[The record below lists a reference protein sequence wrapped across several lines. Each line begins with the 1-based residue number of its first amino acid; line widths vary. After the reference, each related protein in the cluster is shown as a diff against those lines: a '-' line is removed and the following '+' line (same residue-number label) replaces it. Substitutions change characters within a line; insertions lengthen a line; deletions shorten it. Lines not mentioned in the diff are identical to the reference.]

1 MKTAQKLQQENA
13 KLRAEIQAK
22 DELLIQK
29 SNDIQVKE
37 KQLKNQ
43 TADIKAKEQQLK
55 DKIAYIQNLEAA
67 LIELKKHRFGASS
80 EKQNAND
87 AQVALFNEAEVL
99 TEPKAKK
106 GKKKK
111 SGKRKPL
118 PKTLEREDKVYKPEQ
133 TTCPHDGTE
142 LTYIG
147 DEVSEQLQ
155 FIPAEIK
162 VIRHKRHKMACPK
175 CNKYIVTA
183 DKPSDPIPKSIA
195 SPELLSYITVSKYAD
210 GLPLYRLSQMFKRL
224 DISISRTNMADW
236 MIKCGSLIQ
245 PLINLLED
253 KLLDQPVMHI
263 DETTVQVLKEP
274 GKKASSKSYFWVR
287 RSNNIILFDYSS
299 SRSSQVANQLA
310 ADFKGTIMCDGY
322 GGYDQLQQNMLGCW
336 AHARRYFIKVL
347 DQSEHQGARKIVQL
361 IAELYQVEKQ
371 TKDDPPDKRQ
381 RIRQDKSAGILEKI
395 KALKDDSLQ
404 TCTPTS
410 TFGKAL
416 GYLHN
421 QWPKLIGYIEDGRYP
436 IDNNPAENAI
446 RPFVIGRKNWLFAN
460 SQNGAK
466 ASANLYGLIETA
478 KAHDLNP
485 EKYLTEIYRQLPNC
499 ETAEQFER
507 LLPENIQVD

>member
-13 KLRAEIQAK
+13 KLRAEI
-22 DELLIQK
+22 
-29 SNDIQVKE
+29 
-37 KQLKNQ
+37 KQQSKVYEQ
-43 TADIKAKEQQLK
+43 TLK
-55 DKIAYIQNLEAA
+55 DKNTYIQNLEAA
-67 LIELKKHRFGASS
+67 LIDLKKHRFGSSS
-80 EKQNAND
+80 EKQNNV
-87 AQVALFNEAEVL
+87 QTALFNEAEVL

-118 PKTLEREDKVYKPEQ
+118 PKTLEREDKVYKPQQ

-183 DKPSDPIPKSIA
+183 DKPNDPIPKSIA

-236 MIKCGSLIQ
+236 MIKCGALIQ

-287 RSNNIILFDYSS
+287 CAANIILFDYSP
-299 SRSSQVANQLA
+299 SRSATVAKKLTQGYQGAL
-310 ADFKGTIMCDGY
+310 MCDGY
-322 GGYDQLQQNMLGCW
+322 GGYDQLPQNKLGCW
-336 AHARRYFIKVL
+336 THARRYFIKVL

-371 TKDDPPDKRQ
+371 TKDDPPDIRQ
-381 RIRQDKSAGILEKI
+381 RIRQHKSTAILEKI
-395 KALKDDSLQ
+395 KTLKDKSLLS
-404 TCTPTS
+404 CTPTS

-478 KAHDLNP
+478 KAHGLNP
-485 EKYLTEIYRQLPNC
+485 EKYLTQIYRQLPNAK
-499 ETAEQFER
+499 TVEQIEQ
-507 LLPENIQVD
+507 LLPWNIRLD